1 MDYSKHNSQRG
12 FYVTALTVVLATIA
26 FVFLLGYSSYYAKRE
41 SQSLL
46 DNQKTY
52 LYDLKSRLLEAYA
65 TNLLDIDADL
75 TYASYRDADRWF
87 ELAGLSRRWELQI
100 AVSDRLEK
108 DGVKYTVLALWL
120 PTETDAANPPTFD
133 PATGAFSSCSLA
145 PCPDRAYTTVS
156 GYDLQA
162 KAAADTKKTLEQLA
176 EKAQAYFRARNLA
189 EPTHNV
195 STNYFLAPYGTC
207 TVTAEDLPCAPTYT
221 AIVGTTVPQVLHL
234 DSDQTKNGWGL
245 DVEFSNVQD
254 SNITAPPYT
263 MSFRTT
269 DPWGNPLT
277 ILAVQ
282 PL

>member
-1 MDYSKHNSQRG
+1 MNYRKHNSQRG

-26 FVFLLGYSSYYAKRE
+26 FIFVLGYSSYYAKRE

-65 TNLLDIDADL
+65 TKLLDVDADL
-75 TYASYRDADRWF
+75 TYASYRDSDRWF
-87 ELAGLSRRWELQI
+87 EMAGLSRRWELRI
-100 AVSDRLEK
+100 EVSDRLEK

-133 PATGAFSSCSLA
+133 AATGTFSSCSLA
-145 PCPDRAYTTVS
+145 PCPDRAYTLVS
-156 GYDLQA
+156 GYELQA
-162 KAAADTKKTLEQLA
+162 KAAADTKKTLEHIA
-176 EKAQAYFRARNLA
+176 AKAQAYFKARNLA

-195 STNYFLAPYGTC
+195 SINYFLAPYGSC
-207 TVTAEDLPCAPTYT
+207 APNAEDIPCAATYSSID
-221 AIVGTTVPQVLHL
+221 ATTLAQVLHL
-234 DSDQTKNGWGL
+234 DSDRTKNGWGL
-245 DVEFSNVQD
+245 DIEYSNVED
-254 SNITAPPYT
+254 SNITSPPYT
-263 MSFRTT
+263 MSFRSR
-269 DPWGNPLT
+269 DPWGNTPQ